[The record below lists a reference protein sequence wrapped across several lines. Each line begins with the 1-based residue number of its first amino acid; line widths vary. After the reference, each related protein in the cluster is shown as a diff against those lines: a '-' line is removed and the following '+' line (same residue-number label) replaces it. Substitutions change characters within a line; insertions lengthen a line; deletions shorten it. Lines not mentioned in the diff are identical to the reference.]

1 MEMEQV
7 ADVFGHPI
15 ASPPSP
21 FFFLALRN
29 ECCDATL
36 LLQESFASVLQG
48 DYSATGHDDPAH
60 FIADTDVLEE
70 LLTRKLY
77 DGAKTTDFNMPE

>member
-1 MEMEQV
+1 MNFDVRLSSCSQVRTSPSRLSMEMEQV

-48 DYSATGHDDPAH
+48 DYSAVAIQEAGPRAWNT
-60 FIADTDVLEE
+60 
-70 LLTRKLY
+70 
-77 DGAKTTDFNMPE
+77 